1 MAKYYNIKL
10 TSGTSNGPYTIYYDS
25 VNLANIATI
34 VSSATPASGLTYN
47 NVYPNGVNISVPSFT
62 TSLIVYNTSCND
74 SDSFVIP
81 TPTPTP
87 TATPTPTPTPTEVG
101 DLCFEF
107 ELTEIQYDRTLTFT
121 SYEQGLFR
129 FDLSAPIND
138 ALYVNVASIDIF
150 DTFGCYGNQY
160 FNVDQFSGGG
170 SLVGSLKINA
180 CSTTGTKMSSTPL
193 TGSTLSYKFSQ
204 QINVF
209 DENLI
214 NSTYLSNNDTFTY
227 NGLIIKVIIDND
239 CHSYNI
245 ITPTP
250 TATPTPTPT
259 PFNP

>member
-1 MAKYYNIKL
+1 MALYYNIKL

-25 VNLANIATI
+25 VNVANIATI

-47 NVYPNGVNISVPSFT
+47 NVYPNGVNVSVPSFT

-87 TATPTPTPTPTEVG
+87 TATPTPTPTPTEIS
-101 DLCFEF
+101 DLCFEY
-107 ELTEIQYDRTLTFT
+107 ELTEIQYDRTLTFK
-121 SYEQGLFR
+121 SYQQGLFT
-129 FDLSAPIND
+129 FELSESINTDLYINF
-138 ALYVNVASIDIF
+138 AHISSFELY
-150 DTFGCYGNQY
+150 GCSGTQY
-160 FNVDQFSGGG
+160 YQPDQFGG
-170 SLVGSLKINA
+170 STLIESLKINGG
-180 CSTTGTKMSSTPL
+180 STIGTKMGNSPL
-193 TGSTLSYKFSQ
+193 TGSTLSYKFSE
-204 QINVF
+204 QISVVN
-209 DENLI
+209 DDLASN
-214 NSTYLSNNDTFTY
+214 TYLSNNDTFTY
-227 NGLIIKVIIDND
+227 DGLVIKVIIDND